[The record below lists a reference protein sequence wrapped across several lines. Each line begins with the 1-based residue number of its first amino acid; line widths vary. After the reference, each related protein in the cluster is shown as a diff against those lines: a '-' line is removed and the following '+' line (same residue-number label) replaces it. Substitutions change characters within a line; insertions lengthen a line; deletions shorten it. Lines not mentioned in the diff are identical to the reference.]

1 MNLPGNPDN
10 IHPKAL
16 SEILEGLAG
25 RPYETIASSVIL
37 RSMKKAFYS
46 TECEGHFGLS
56 FRFYCHF
63 TSPIRR
69 YPDLMIHR
77 IIKAWLSGEAD
88 EKLLKKFRKDAEN
101 ASLISSQTERKAQ
114 EMEREVIKM
123 KKAQY
128 MEGHIGEVYSGI
140 ISGVTA
146 FGIYVQLPNTVEG
159 MVRLDSLKD
168 DFYDYEDGK
177 YRVIGRQTRKIYA
190 LGDVVTVLVL
200 AASAEDRQIDFLLLS
215 EESLE

>member
-1 MNLPGNPDN
+1 M
-10 IHPKAL
+10 
-16 SEILEGLAG
+16 
-25 RPYETIASSVIL
+25 
-37 RSMKKAFYS
+37 
-46 TECEGHFGLS
+46 
-56 FRFYCHF
+56 
-63 TSPIRR
+63 
-69 YPDLMIHR
+69 
-77 IIKAWLSGEAD
+77 
-88 EKLLKKFRKDAEN
+88 
-101 ASLISSQTERKAQ
+101 
-114 EMEREVIKM
+114 
-123 KKAQY
+123 
-128 MEGHIGEVYSGI
+128 
-140 ISGVTA
+140 TA